1 MYGSKLFCVNKGDCN
16 AVLVDSIGGVNS
28 ITKRIK
34 QEKDTAY
41 SNFGMTK
48 SYLVGFEPEKNI
60 VDQSNLME
68 VTLETNSIAV
78 VIATEGVWRFVS
90 KEKIGT
96 LVLKSFKSADPAQAA
111 REIV

>member
-1 MYGSKLFCVNKGDCN
+1 M
-16 AVLVDSIGGVNS
+16 VLVDSIGGVNI
-28 ITKRIK
+28 ITNRIK

-48 SYLVGFEPEKNI
+48 SFLVGFDPNKNI
-60 VDQSNLME
+60 VDQSNLIE
-68 VTLETNSIAV
+68 VTLEPNSVAA

-96 LVLKSFKSADPAQAA
+96 LVPKNFKSADPAQAA
-111 REIV
+111 KEIV